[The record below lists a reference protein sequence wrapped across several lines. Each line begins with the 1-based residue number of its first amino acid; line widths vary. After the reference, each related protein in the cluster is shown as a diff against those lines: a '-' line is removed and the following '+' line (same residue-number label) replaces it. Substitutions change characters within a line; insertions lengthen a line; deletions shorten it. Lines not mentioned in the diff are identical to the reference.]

1 VLISALGLG
10 CSLILGARWLCRP
23 LCPRKRTSL
32 SAIAMWTLFAVWWQQ
47 RRDKPY
53 HARRSLDG

>member
-1 VLISALGLG
+1 LGLG

-32 SAIAMWTLFAVWWQQ
+32 SAIAMWTLFAVRWQQ